1 MAAKK
6 TTKPAASS
14 PKSTAKSAE
23 KSAEKAAAEATTG
36 KAEAPKAAAQPAVN
50 VHHHGASAAA
60 SILANRGKAASA
72 PQAASQ
78 GESAAFKK
86 LKASL
91 GGQKFSA
98 GSPLAGG
105 PKSAVSHKPSASP
118 RQTGYVSTKNSS
130 APTGVPRRTS
140 GG

>member
-6 TTKPAASS
+6 NTKSS
-14 PKSTAKSAE
+14 GTSSKSAVKPSDAKPE
-23 KSAEKAAAEATTG
+23 PAKAD
-36 KAEAPKAAAQPAVN
+36 APKAAAKPAVN
-50 VHHHGASAAA
+50 VHPHGASAAA
-60 SILANRGKAASA
+60 AVLANRGKPAAS
-72 PQAASQ
+72 PQPAVQ
-78 GESAAFKK
+78 GESASFKK

-105 PKSAVSHKPSASP
+105 PKSAVSHKPAASP
-118 RQTGYVSTKNSS
+118 RQTGYVSTKTSS